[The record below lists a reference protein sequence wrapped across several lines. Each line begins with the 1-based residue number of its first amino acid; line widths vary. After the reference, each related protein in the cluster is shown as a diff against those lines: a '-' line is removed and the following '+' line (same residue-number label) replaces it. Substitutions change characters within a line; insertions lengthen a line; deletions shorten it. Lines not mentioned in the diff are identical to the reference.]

1 MKILIT
7 GCAGFIGF
15 SIAKKILSNKSNIV
29 YGIDSIS
36 NYYSTEVKK
45 QRLKI
50 LKEFKN
56 FDFSKKDISKSKNV
70 NEIFYKRKFDFVL
83 HLAAQ
88 PGVRRSFKYP
98 IEYYD
103 SNVTSFFNIL
113 ESCRK
118 LKIKKILFASSSS
131 VYGDSKK
138 FPITENFKKEP
149 KNFYALTKC
158 INEDMA
164 KFYSKV
170 YKINIVGLRFFTLF
184 GPFGRPDM
192 FIWRLCE
199 NILFKKHLKINNYGK
214 HERDFTY
221 IDDAVKMVLNIIK
234 LKDDK
239 NFNVFNICSN
249 NPVKLK
255 YLINLFVQLGK
266 NNILKNFRYQK
277 FQNGDVIKTH
287 GSNLK
292 LLKKIGKF
300 KFTSIENG
308 ASQTFDWFKKYS
320 KLR

>member
-15 SIAKKILSNKSNIV
+15 NIAKKILGNKKNIV
-29 YGIDSIS
+29 YGIDSVS
-36 NYYSTEVKK
+36 NYYSVNLKK
-45 QRLKI
+45 QRLSI
-50 LKEFKN
+50 LKKFKN
-56 FDFSKKDISKSKNV
+56 FN
-70 NEIFYKRKFDFVL
+70 YKRKDLSKLKNVEDIFYRNKFDLVL

-88 PGVRRSFKYP
+88 PGVRRSFNHP
-98 IEYYD
+98 NEYYD
-103 SNVTSFFNIL
+103 ANVSSFFNIL
-113 ESCRK
+113 ECSRK
-118 LKIKKILFASSSS
+118 SGIKKIFFASSSS

-138 FPITENFKKEP
+138 FPITEKFKRTP

-164 KFYSKV
+164 KFYSDL
-170 YKINIVGLRFFTLF
+170 YKIKIIGLRFFTLY

-192 FIWRLCE
+192 LVWKLCE
-199 NILFKKHLKINNYGK
+199 NILFKKNLKINNYGK

-221 IDDAVKMVLNIIK
+221 IDDAVNMVLNIIK
-234 LKDDK
+234 LKNDK
-239 NFNVFNICSN
+239 NFDIFNICSN
-249 NPVKLK
+249 NPIKLK
-255 YLINLFVQLGK
+255 YVINLFVKLGK
-266 NNILKNFRYQK
+266 NNLLKDFQYQE

-292 LLKKIGKF
+292 LLNKISNF

-308 ASQTFDWFKKYS
+308 VHQTFDWFKKYS